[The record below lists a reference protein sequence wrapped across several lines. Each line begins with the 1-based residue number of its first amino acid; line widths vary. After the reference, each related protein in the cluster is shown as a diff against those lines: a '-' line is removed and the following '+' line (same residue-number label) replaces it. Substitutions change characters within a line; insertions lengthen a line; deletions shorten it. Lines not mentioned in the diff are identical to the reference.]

1 MFDSLKFHEK
11 VDKCC
16 KQRGTNITQ
25 MLKTLGLS
33 TSFGTNWKNGR
44 SPTADVVKSVAE
56 YLEVSSDYLLS
67 INVERTPL
75 ILNVS
80 ADFLL
85 SDVDESADFLL
96 SDADRTMLKL
106 FKQLDEHEKDR
117 YIGRLEAYLE
127 NRSDQT

>member
-75 ILNVS
+75 IL
-80 ADFLL
+80 
-85 SDVDESADFLL
+85 SDDEITVLTLF
-96 SDADRTMLKL
+96 RQLKKAEQ
-106 FKQLDEHEKDR
+106 FKL
-117 YIGRLEAYLE
+117 IGRLEESVNKHLR
-127 NRSDQT
+127 NV